1 MLAFSIRTLKSS
13 GVPARRVQA
22 GGFCVGMLSLVC
34 STPACPGLLVVVR
47 FRAVHRCCFFGVLL
61 SSQQGSPFGL
71 SALCWLAL
79 GEREGLS
86 EHRSLGCFVLRVLP
100 GVGGSEAGC
109 DGETPFV
116 VVCGLIDFPQ
126 PRKSCLWGC
135 PDHIHRTRKSHVC
148 KAQHCHST
156 SFCWTLAA
164 LWQT

>member
-1 MLAFSIRTLKSS
+1 MRFSTDQNPCCLIWS
-13 GVPARRVQA
+13 
-22 GGFCVGMLSLVC
+22 
-34 STPACPGLLVVVR
+34 PGLLVVVR
-47 FRAVHRCCFFGVLL
+47 FSCGPPFLLFGVLL
-61 SSQQGSPFGL
+61 SSQQGSLLGCLHCVGLQHFGE
-71 SALCWLAL
+71 W
-79 GEREGLS
+79 EGLS
-86 EHRSLGCFVLRVLP
+86 EQRALGCFRFHASLVVLRVLP

-126 PRKSCLWGC
+126 PGKSCLWGC

-156 SFCWTLAA
+156 SFFWTLAA